1 MDGINSYISQIC
13 GHLRNMTPEEM
24 AAHDAEIERQER
36 QQAEREKLERYEKS
50 GVPERYFKESL
61 DTYKINNEM
70 QATAATAAT
79 NFLHAVKCGEFKS
92 LVLIGNAGTGKTHLA
107 CAIIREAGGKY
118 RTAPDIVEEMRRAKS
133 FTAND
138 TEADIIKYYGHVPL
152 LVIDEIGRGIAAT
165 EEKYMLY
172 QILNARYNTRKPTIL
187 ISNHK
192 KEDFLQYIGVA
203 VADRLVESAE
213 VWELNGE
220 SYRCELR
227 AQKCLKATTSNF
239 LNYRA
244 D

>member
-1 MDGINSYISQIC
+1 MEGVNSYISQIC

-50 GVPERYFKESL
+50 GVPERYFNEAL
-61 DTYKINNEM
+61 DTYKITNEM
-70 QATAATAAT
+70 QATAAKAAT

-92 LVLIGNAGTGKTHLA
+92 LVLIGSAGTGKTHLA

-152 LVIDEIGRGIAAT
+152 LVIDEIGRGIAST
-165 EEKYMLY
+165 DEKYMLY
-172 QILNARYNTRKPTIL
+172 QILNARYNTRKPTVL
-187 ISNHK
+187 ISNFTK
-192 KEDFLQYIGVA
+192 ADFLQYIGVA
-203 VADRLVESAE
+203 AADRLVESAE
-213 VWELNGE
+213 IWELNGE
-220 SYRCELR
+220 SYRRELR
-227 AQKCLKATTSNF
+227 AQNV
-239 LNYRA
+239 
-244 D
+244 

>member
-1 MDGINSYISQIC
+1 MEEINSYISQIC

-24 AAHDAEIERQER
+24 AAHDAEVERRER
-36 QQAEREKLERYEKS
+36 QQAAQEKIERYQKS

-61 DTYKINNEM
+61 DTYKINNKM
-70 QATAATAAT
+70 QATAAKAAT

-118 RTAPDIVEEMRRAKS
+118 RIAPDIVEEMRRAKS

-165 EEKYMLY
+165 DEKYMLY
-172 QILNARYNTRKPTIL
+172 QILNARYNTRKPTVL

-192 KEDFLQYIGVA
+192 KADFLQYIGVA
-203 VADRLVESAE
+203 AADRLVESAE
-213 VWELNGE
+213 IWELNGE
-220 SYRCELR
+220 SYRRELR
-227 AQKCLKATTSNF
+227 AQNG
-239 LNYRA
+239 
-244 D
+244 

>member
-1 MDGINSYISQIC
+1 MEGVNSYISQIC

-50 GVPERYFKESL
+50 GVPERYFNEAL
-61 DTYKINNEM
+61 DTYKITNEM
-70 QATAATAAT
+70 QATAAKAAT

-92 LVLIGNAGTGKTHLA
+92 LVLIGSAGTGKTHLA

-138 TEADIIKYYGHVPL
+138 TEADIIDYYAHVSL

-165 EEKYMLY
+165 DEKYMLY
-172 QILNARYNTRKPTIL
+172 QILNARYNTRKPTVL
-187 ISNHK
+187 ISNYK
-192 KEDFLQYIGVA
+192 KADFLQYIGVA
-203 VADRLVESAE
+203 AADRLVESAE
-213 VWELNGE
+213 VWEMNGE
-220 SYRCELR
+220 SYRRELR
-227 AQKCLKATTSNF
+227 AQNG
-239 LNYRA
+239 
-244 D
+244 